1 VSDFVGSLQ
10 NQFHKMWGKVGNY
23 RKLSDTIAKTPTLTN
38 LMDVEEILKF
48 ADNLV
53 FTKTGKHL
61 DNVQEAILLGAW
73 QAQKYPKIAEEAHCS
88 EGHARDV
95 ASELWKIL
103 SDVLGESVNKS
114 NFKSTFKRWHISIV
128 SSTVEKNSVQI
139 GNLNVCGDT
148 SHSPEVPKA
157 GSSSTPENT
166 QPEIRQDLRDAPD
179 IASLFYDRASELS
192 TLKQWI
198 LQANT
203 RLITIYGLSGIGKSA
218 LALKLIE
225 QTQTEFDYIIWLSLT
240 NTPTLSTLQTELKQ
254 FFGRSQQPPL
264 PTIIDYFRSS
274 RCLVILDDV
283 QNIFKSSQ
291 LAGQYLAG
299 YEDYGKFF
307 KQIATSSHQSC
318 LILLSWEKPR
328 EITALEAVNR
338 PARTLHLKG
347 LGEQSTEILREKE
360 LTDEEKWSDLIALYQ
375 GYPSWLN
382 IIAST
387 IVELFDGSV
396 SQFLADETDIFL
408 GDLEPLLESHIE
420 RLSDSEKKV
429 LYWLAS
435 QNEAVDISRQP
446 TDSDLSQSEFWQA
459 IQSLARRG
467 LVEKVLV
474 RGRSMFFLHPLFKAY
489 IQRQLNLI

>member
-1 VSDFVGSLQ
+1 MTTEELLHWTD
-10 NQFHKMWGKVGNY
+10 
-23 RKLSDTIAKTPTLTN
+23 
-38 LMDVEEILKF
+38 DV
-48 ADNLV
+48 V
-53 FTKTGKHL
+53 FTKTGKRL
-61 DNVQEAILLGAW
+61 DSVQTAILEGAW
-73 QAQKYPKIAEEAHCS
+73 QRLKYEEIARTCHRS
-88 EGHARDV
+88 KSHV
-95 ASELWKIL
+95 KNIASELWQTI
-103 SDVLGESVNKS
+103 SDVLGEDINKMNVRSILERKAVS
-114 NFKSTFKRWHISIV
+114 NIYNYGESLEIV
-128 SSTVEKNSVQI
+128 SSYINSPI
-139 GNLNVCGDT
+139 NICGENRQYAEETQQRDD
-148 SHSPEVPKA
+148 SPQNKSQSP
-157 GSSSTPENT
+157 
-166 QPEIRQDLRDAPD
+166 IIDLTDAPELT
-179 IASLFYDRASELS
+179 SFYDRTSELS

-198 LQANT
+198 FQAHT
-203 RLITIYGLSGIGKSA
+203 RLITVYGLSGIGKSA
-218 LALKLIE
+218 IALKLIE

-240 NTPTLSTLQTELKQ
+240 NTPTVSTLQTELKQ
-254 FFGRSQQPPL
+254 FFGRSPQPPL

-338 PARTLHLKG
+338 PARTLHLTG

-375 GYPSWLN
+375 GHPSWLN

-387 IVELFDGSV
+387 IVELFDCSV
-396 SQFLADETDIFL
+396 SQFLADKNDIYL
-408 GDLEPLLESHIE
+408 GDLEPILESHLE
-420 RLSDSEKKV
+420 RLSESEKKGR
-429 LYWLAS
+429 LLLAT
-435 QNEAVDISRQP
+435 QNEAVDISQQP
-446 TDSDLSQSEFWQA
+446 ADSELSKSEFWQA

-474 RGRSMFFLHPLFKAY
+474 GVRSKFQINPVFQQY
-489 IQRQLNLI
+489 IQSK

>member
-1 VSDFVGSLQ
+1 MNDE
-10 NQFHKMWGKVGNY
+10 
-23 RKLSDTIAKTPTLTN
+23 
-38 LMDVEEILKF
+38 DVVQW
-48 ADNLV
+48 ADNLI
-53 FTKTGKHL
+53 FDRTGANL
-61 DNVQEAILLGAW
+61 TALQEAILTGVW
-73 QAQKYPKIAEEAHCS
+73 QRQKYPQIAKEFNCS
-88 EGHARDV
+88 ESHVKKEA
-95 ASELWKIL
+95 AKLLEKLSEE
-103 SDVLGESVNKS
+103 LGEDLNKL
-114 NFKSTFKRWHISIV
+114 NFRSK
-128 SSTVEKNSVQI
+128 VEKKYRVSNISHLHDSLLQI
-139 GNLNVCGDT
+139 DNVICSQFIQNIKNEKT
-148 SHSPEVPKA
+148 RSPIPPDSPQNKA
-157 GSSSTPENT
+157 RSP
-166 QPEIRQDLRDAPD
+166 IIDLTDAPELT
-179 IASLFYDRASELS
+179 SFYDRTSELS

-198 LQANT
+198 LQAHT
-203 RLITIYGLSGIGKSA
+203 RLITVYGLSGIGKSA
-218 LALKLIE
+218 IALKLIE
-225 QTQTEFDYIIWLSLT
+225 QIQTEFDYIIWLSLT

-291 LAGQYLAG
+291 LAGQYLTD

-338 PARTLHLKG
+338 PARTLHLQG
-347 LGEQSTEILREKE
+347 LGEQAAEILREKE

-375 GYPSWLN
+375 GHPSWLN

-396 SQFLADETDIFL
+396 SQFLADGKDLFL
-408 GDLEPLLESHIE
+408 GDLETILEAHLE
-420 RLSDSEKKV
+420 RLSESEKKV
-429 LYWLAS
+429 GYWLAT
-435 QNEAVDISRQP
+435 QNEAVDISQQP
-446 TDSDLSQSEFWQA
+446 ADSELSKSEFWQA

-474 RGRSMFFLHPLFKAY
+474 GGRSKFHINRVFQQY
-489 IQRQLNLI
+489 IQSK